1 MSASMRFINQL
12 CSNGRWNRKKSQQ
25 QELENDFWPDRN
37 EYPTGLMVRCHN
49 YRKIKLKDL
58 QIHQIITLLIQDI
71 GSEYL
76 MPIVLERMDNDIS
89 EQDDYDGRSFLES
102 IDFFSEEIFKRNPEL
117 YKATLDLFD
126 RRQTEIENLIG
137 WKRYERIKRKIEE
150 KNS

>member
-1 MSASMRFINQL
+1 MEQ
-12 CSNGRWNRKKSQQ
+12 KEKSI
-25 QELENDFWPDRN
+25 QELENDFWPDQN
-37 EYPTGLMVRCHN
+37 EYPTGLVERCHN

-76 MPIVLERMDNDIS
+76 MPIVLERMDDDIS
-89 EQDDYDGRSFLES
+89 EEDDYDGSSFLES

-137 WKRYERIKRKIEE
+137 RKRYERIKRKIEE
-150 KNS
+150 KNN

>member
-1 MSASMRFINQL
+1 MEL
-12 CSNGRWNRKKSQQ
+12 KEKSI
-25 QELENDFWPDRN
+25 QELEKDFWPDLK
-37 EYPTGLMVRCHN
+37 EYPTGLVERCHN

-89 EQDDYDGRSFLES
+89 EEDDYDGSSFLES
-102 IDFFSEEIFKRNPEL
+102 IDFFSDEIFKRSPEL
-117 YKATLDLFD
+117 HKATLNLID
-126 RRQTEIENLIG
+126 RKQTEIENLIG

-150 KNS
+150 KNN